1 MKIKPAWY
9 KLIRFALT
17 GKKEGLDL
25 KIILKYMPQERVAAL
40 IKKFT
45 DELEKN
51 NLEIGISL
59 DEKDFYLIEK
69 NI

>member
-1 MKIKPAWY
+1 MKIKPVWY

-25 KIILKYMPQERVAAL
+25 KIILKYMPKERVAAL
-40 IKKFT
+40 VKNFT

-51 NLEIGISL
+51 NLVVGISL